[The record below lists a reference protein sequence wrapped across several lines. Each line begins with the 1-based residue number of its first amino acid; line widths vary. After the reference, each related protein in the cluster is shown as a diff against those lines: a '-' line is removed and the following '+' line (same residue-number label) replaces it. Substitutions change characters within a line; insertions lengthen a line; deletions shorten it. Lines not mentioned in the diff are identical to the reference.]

1 MNNHRESAIRNVIG
15 SLLMSAALALA
26 LVGNPVVAVVLA
38 IIAHAY
44 ITKEQRP

>member
-1 MNNHRESAIRNVIG
+1 MNDHKERTIMNVIG